1 MVDSCSEPPGSHKKE
16 FLWSQDEEVIVL
28 LGTRILPSEK
38 KEVESLFIDQ

>member
-1 MVDSCSEPPGSHKKE
+1 MVDSCSEPPGSHKK
-16 FLWSQDEEVIVL
+16 FLQSQDEEVIVL